1 MSAHYRRLL
10 VLLWLLEVPS
20 EYSMEVLERCNV
32 ELTTWEKRVREW
44 MNDEEEETPL
54 YRDLEQLSG
63 FIEVALDQLDLL
75 GLEERLGV
83 LDEDDTNDL
92 VIHVDWVRNTYQQLL
107 QF

>member
-1 MSAHYRRLL
+1 
-10 VLLWLLEVPS
+10 
-20 EYSMEVLERCNV
+20 MEILERCKA

-44 MNDEEEETPL
+44 MKDEEETPL
-54 YRDLEQLSG
+54 YRDLEQLLG

-92 VIHVDWVRNTYQQLL
+92 VIHVDWVRSTYRQLL

>member
-1 MSAHYRRLL
+1 
-10 VLLWLLEVPS
+10 
-20 EYSMEVLERCNV
+20 MEILERCKA

-44 MNDEEEETPL
+44 MKDEEETPL
-54 YRDLEQLSG
+54 YRDLERLSD
-63 FIEVALDQLDLL
+63 FIRVALDQLDLL

-92 VIHVDWVRNTYQQLL
+92 VIHVDWVRNTYRQLL

>member
-1 MSAHYRRLL
+1 
-10 VLLWLLEVPS
+10 
-20 EYSMEVLERCNV
+20 MEVLKQCNV
-32 ELTTWEKRVREW
+32 ELTTWEKQVREW
-44 MNDEEEETPL
+44 MNDEEETPL
-54 YRDLEQLSG
+54 YRDLEQLLG

-92 VIHVDWVRNTYQQLL
+92 VIHIDWVCNTYRQLL